1 VLFAAVERSHLGDV
15 MEIAIDI
22 DSSAFIT
29 VEEPKI
35 LQGGLLRT
43 REWPVFIPRNATD
56 RLRNGG

>member
-1 VLFAAVERSHLGDV
+1 